1 MPGTPKLS
9 ISTICFNQA
18 QFIGQALDS
27 VLMQKAS
34 FEYEVVISDDCSTDA
49 TRKIIADYQRRWP
62 DKIKPLLRE
71 KNVGMQRNGIETI
84 ERCRGEYLAFLEGD
98 DYWTDPN
105 KIQMQ
110 VDYLDAHPDCSLVHH
125 KVELMASPSGESLG
139 EHPPPAYRLERPDPR
154 LLAMFNFI
162 QTCSVMVR
170 RKWLPPFDEQF
181 QELKLGDWPLCV
193 LLSERG
199 WIGYIDR
206 SMAHY
211 RVHAHN
217 SWNNRPADYK
227 IRAME
232 KMAWYLLERVNDS
245 SKDIWM
251 DTLLALAFKDL
262 GLAIVSLSP
271 GRILD
276 RIRFFIN
283 RSSDFKKPF
292 WVLNR
297 FWPYYRANYL
307 AKYSKKRINK
317 FG

>member
-9 ISTICFNQA
+9 VSTICFNQA

-34 FEYEVVISDDCSTDA
+34 FEYEVVISDDCSTDG
-49 TRKIIADYQRRWP
+49 TREIIADYQRRWP

-110 VDYLDAHPDCSLVHH
+110 VDYLEAHQNCSLVHH
-125 KVELMASPSGESLG
+125 KVEHMASPSGESLG

-154 LLAMFNFI
+154 LLSMFNFI
-162 QTCSVMVR
+162 QTCSVMLR

-227 IRAME
+227 IKAME
-232 KMAWYLLERVNDS
+232 KMASYLLERVGET
-245 SKDIWM
+245 SKDLWR

-262 GLAIVSLSP
+262 CLALASFSP
-271 GRILD
+271 GKILNRLRIFLA
-276 RIRFFIN
+276 
-283 RSSDFKKPF
+283 SSAKFKKPF
-292 WVLNR
+292 WLLNR
-297 FWPYYRANYL
+297 LWPYYRANYL
-307 AKYSKKRINK
+307 ARYSRTKQ
-317 FG
+317 